1 MYGQP
6 TYYPS
11 PAMQTAQQ
19 RLQMMEAQYPQ
30 FANPAGMGYP
40 QPNTYNT
47 GAQQPAPSAP
57 MIKGRPVSNE
67 EEANAAMIDF
77 DGSLFVFPDK
87 AHGRIYTK
95 QLGLDGN
102 IVFMRYSLDT
112 GNQGVNPQASPSA
125 APSPAPVL
133 PDMSEF
139 VRVDDLNKRLK
150 EIQDQFSGLEKCI
163 PTVIQQSGKGG
174 GKG

>member
-6 TYYPS
+6 TYYPN

-30 FANPAGMGYP
+30 FAANPAMGYP
-40 QPNTYNT
+40 QPGNYSPNL
-47 GAQQPAPSAP
+47 QQTALAAP
-57 MIKGRPVSNE
+57 ILKGRPVSNE

-87 AHGRIYTK
+87 AHGKIYTK

-102 IVFMRYSLDT
+102 IIFMKYSLESGAQT
-112 GNQGVNPQASPSA
+112 GNVQNTVPSVVNSQ
-125 APSPAPVL
+125 
-133 PDMSEF
+133 DMSEY
-139 VRVDDLNKRLK
+139 VKRDDLNQRLE
-150 EIQDQFSGLEKCI
+150 EIQQKVNGLEQRLS
-163 PTVIQQSGKGG
+163 VNNGGGNNSKGG
-174 GKG
+174 NK

>member
-6 TYYPS
+6 NYYTS

-30 FANPAGMGYP
+30 FASNPNMGYP
-40 QPNTYNT
+40 NPSTYT
-47 GAQQPAPSAP
+47 PQTQQTAPAAP
-57 MIKGRPVSNE
+57 ILKGRPVSNE

-87 AHGRIYTK
+87 AHHKIYTK

-102 IVFMRYSLDT
+102 IIFMKYSLDS
-112 GNQGVNPQASPSA
+112 GSIPE
-125 APSPAPVL
+125 PAPVPVAPSIDL
-133 PDMSEF
+133 SDY
-139 VRVDDLNKRLK
+139 VKKGDLNEQLSQL
-150 EIQDQFSGLEKCI
+150 ESQLGLLEQKI
-163 PTVIQQSGKGG
+163 NSHNDTTSKGG
-174 GKG
+174 SKK

>member
-6 TYYPS
+6 TYYPN

-30 FANPAGMGYP
+30 FANPVMGYP
-40 QPNTYNT
+40 QPGNYPANP
-47 GAQQPAPSAP
+47 QQTTSAAP
-57 MIKGRPVSNE
+57 ILKGRPVSNE

-87 AHGRIYTK
+87 AHGKIYTK

-102 IVFMRYSLDT
+102 IIFLKYSLESVGQP
-112 GNQGVNPQASPSA
+112 GNVQNATSA
-125 APSPAPVL
+125 VVSGQ
-133 PDMSEF
+133 DMSEY
-139 VRVDDLNKRLK
+139 VKKDDLNQRLA
-150 EIQDQFSGLEKCI
+150 EIHQRFNGLEQRL
-163 PTVIQQSGKGG
+163 PVSNGGSSGKGG
-174 GKG
+174 NK